1 MNTKDIIKVV
11 NANKAV
17 LITTINELAELEINF
32 SKLDQLQES
41 IFQETFNESS
51 WYDDDSKLIVDYEEW
66 FMMCE
71 RDMDHFTQS
80 AREKMIVNTFVQSII
95 PNVAELDH
103 QISLVGMLSNRI
115 SAMKDNLITY
125 FNVQL
130 DLPNNIKSIA
140 LRNQLVNAITKVVKE
155 ME

>member
-1 MNTKDIIKVV
+1 MNTNDIIKVV

-17 LITTINELAELEINF
+17 FITTINELAELEMNF

-51 WYDDDSKLIVDYEEW
+51 WNDNDGKLITDHEEW

-71 RDMDHFTQS
+71 RDMDHFTQL
-80 AREKMIVNTFVQSII
+80 AREKMIANTFVQSII
-95 PNVAELDH
+95 PNVVEIDH
-103 QISLVGMLSNRI
+103 QDSLVGTLSNRI
-115 SAMKDNLITY
+115 TAMKDNLITY

-130 DLPNNIKSIA
+130 DLPSNIKNVT